1 MSAVFLRIVNMSI
14 TASWLILAAIILR
27 FLLKKAPKWIMC
39 LLWAVV
45 AIRLVCPVT
54 FESVLSLVP
63 SREPIPVDIAMS
75 PRPAVNTGIPVI
87 NNTVNTVL
95 EENFT
100 PVVENS
106 ANPLQIVIPILAIV
120 WIVGSVVLL
129 AYALVSY
136 LRLRKTVSASFELQK
151 GVRAC
156 DDVKAPFILG
166 IIKPVVYVPSSM
178 EGDTLDYVLRHEQAH
193 LSRRDHWW
201 KPLGFLLLAVYWFN
215 PLCWIAYILL
225 CRDIESACDEK
236 VIRDMDKSS
245 MAAYSQALLDCSFSR
260 RSIAA
265 CPLAFGEVGVKERIK
280 GVLNYKKPAFW
291 IVLVAIVACV
301 VVTVCF
307 LTNPK
312 SKEPDDITASVSGE
326 ETKEG
331 RSSFSGFVLKVDNGT
346 IQVRPSENSEEFRS
360 ADLFTIPLTNATGEI
375 YGDYVPMIGD
385 YVTIEYNGYI
395 YESYPATLGEIYSVK
410 MVSRA
415 EPVGPI
421 TTEVTYVGWNDELI
435 VWDDAFNKV
444 TIFLSNAIHLPVY
457 KIESVEELEA
467 FENKFADTMTF
478 DQWHDDIDAP
488 FDVLATAF
496 DDEYFKGNVLLITYV
511 SGGSGSFRYGVND
524 VSFDN
529 GTLCVNVVQT
539 YKPDVY
545 TDDMAGWLFL
555 TIVPKQRLL
564 GIEKY
569 DAVFTGLAEDAK
581 TSAQQNHS
589 YELADF
595 ETETGISSFLY
606 DVTHDGIPDIIQVSY
621 ITTDEFDGT
630 FTQATFNNG
639 GMGFVKVFDSISSSS
654 APIYERDYGM
664 AHAGNRQ
671 FFITTIDE
679 QAYLVETSLISGQ
692 GEDGYQYSVYS
703 FENRDTQVVEE
714 DSVSFK
720 TGTKHAADEFFEK
733 LYKWINDDSV
743 LLMATD
749 IEIERAIYSTNDNIV
764 NPVEYYHRRK
774 SDY

>member
-45 AIRLVCPVT
+45 AVRLVCPVT
-54 FESVLSLVP
+54 IESVLSLVP

-95 EENFT
+95 AENFT
-100 PVVENS
+100 PVVEDS

-120 WIVGSVVLL
+120 WIVGAVVLL

-151 GVRAC
+151 GVMAC

-166 IIKPVVYVPSSM
+166 IFKPVVYVPSSM
-178 EGDTLDYVLRHEQAH
+178 EGETLDYVLRHEQAH

-215 PLCWIAYILL
+215 PLSWIAYILL

-236 VIRDMDKSS
+236 VIRDMDKGS

-260 RSIAA
+260 RTIAA

-291 IVLVAIVACV
+291 IVLVALVACV

-312 SKEPDDITASVSGE
+312 SKEPDDTTVSVSGE
-326 ETKEG
+326 EAKEE

-346 IQVRPSENSEEFRS
+346 IQVRPSESSEEFRS
-360 ADLFTIPLTNATGEI
+360 SDLFTIPLTNATGEI
-375 YGDYVPMIGD
+375 FGDYVPMVGD

-421 TTEVTYVGWNDELI
+421 TTEVTYVGWSDELI
-435 VWDDAFNKV
+435 VWDDAVNKD

-457 KIESVEELEA
+457 KIESIEELNA

-478 DQWHDDIDAP
+478 DQWHDDIEAP

-545 TDDMAGWLFL
+545 TDDMSGWLFL
-555 TIVPKQRLL
+555 TIVPRQRLFD
-564 GIEKY
+564 IEKY
-569 DAVFTGLAEDAK
+569 DAVFAGLAEDAQ
-581 TSAQQNHS
+581 TSAQQNQL
-589 YELADF
+589 YELQDF
-595 ETETGISSFLY
+595 ETESIVSSFIFDL
-606 DVTHDGIPDIIQVSY
+606 THDGIPDIVQVSY
-621 ITTDEFDGT
+621 ITTEGFKGT
-630 FTQATFNNG
+630 FMNSTFENG
-639 GMGFVKVFDSISSSS
+639 SYGHVRVFDAVSSDST
-654 APIYERDYGM
+654 PIYEEDYAR
-664 AHAGNRQ
+664 AHVGNGQ
-671 FFITTIDE
+671 FFITTVDGKD
-679 QAYLVETSLISGQ
+679 YLVVTSLYGGQ
-692 GEDGYQYSVYS
+692 GLYDYSYTVYS
-703 FENRDTQVVEE
+703 FEYGKEHTIETE
-714 DSVSFK
+714 SISFEY
-720 TGTKHAADEFFEK
+720 GAKHVTDDFFDK

-749 IEIERAIYSTNDNIV
+749 IDLDFTFWSTEDNIV
-764 NPVEYYHRRK
+764 NPDEYYHRK
-774 SDY
+774 ISKY